1 MYNHELTDEYKALL
15 SGVIDGSIPLVQ
27 REDEPDGHT
36 EALANGCYVQNY
48 PWDDNSINE
57 KILSSDVSVR
67 LKIDYNDFVWRNFY
81 SGDKPIESKFCTTI
95 SIYGKPK
102 HVKYRARVALEALK
116 NRLDKGVL

>member
-15 SGVIDGSIPLVQ
+15 NGVIDGSIPLVQ
-27 REDEPDGHT
+27 CKDEPNGYT
-36 EALANGCYVQNY
+36 EARANGCYVENY

-67 LKIDYNDFVWRNFY
+67 LEINYDGFVWINFY
-81 SGDKPIESKFCTTI
+81 SGDEPIESIKFTPYST
-95 SIYGKPK
+95 YRKPK